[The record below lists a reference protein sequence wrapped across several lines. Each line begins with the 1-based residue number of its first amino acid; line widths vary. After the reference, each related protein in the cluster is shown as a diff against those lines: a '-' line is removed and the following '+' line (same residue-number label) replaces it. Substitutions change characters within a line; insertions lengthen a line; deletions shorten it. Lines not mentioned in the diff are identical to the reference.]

1 MKTISE
7 DQHVSSKVQHMNKVL
22 PLTDYPVHHGTVA
35 QRLVPG
41 VTVEESHRAVQ
52 CKAAHGN
59 DHLQPSN
66 STASGAPDKA
76 PDCLMCHREA
86 TNFIQR
92 LVSSW
97 GLYILHAIDHLK
109 V

>member
-22 PLTDYPVHHGTVA
+22 ALTDCLVHQGTVA

-41 VTVEESHRAVQ
+41 VTVEESHRTVQ

-59 DHLQPSN
+59 DHLERE
-66 STASGAPDKA
+66 
-76 PDCLMCHREA
+76 MCPWVISKY
-86 TNFIQR
+86 F
-92 LVSSW
+92 
-97 GLYILHAIDHLK
+97 GD
-109 V
+109 